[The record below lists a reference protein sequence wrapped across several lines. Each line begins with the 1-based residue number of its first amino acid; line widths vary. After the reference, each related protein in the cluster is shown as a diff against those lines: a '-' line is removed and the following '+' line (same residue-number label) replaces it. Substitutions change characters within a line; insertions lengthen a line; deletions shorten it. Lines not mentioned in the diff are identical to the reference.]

1 MKQILHDFCIRSGQ
15 TPNWTK
21 SGIIFSKHVP
31 PSVCESIKQIFPVPL
46 IDNNFVHLGHP
57 LILPG
62 KDRATAYNFVF
73 DKFKS
78 KLSTYKAD
86 NLSHAAR
93 LELIKSVFSS
103 IPVYYMSNILFTK
116 KFIAKLTA
124 IIRNFWWTGI
134 REETN
139 SKGLCLRAWKD
150 ICTPKN
156 EGGLGIRNL
165 QAMNQGLILM
175 AAWRIADQPNN
186 FFHAVLK
193 SKYFPNSS
201 IWRPNPNAPKSAF
214 WASIIKTLPILKAH
228 CFYQITRGHISIWST
243 PWCQNWTHIYDSLI
257 IQQDSFVYPAQVKD
271 LWLPNQKQ
279 WDHHLIDTL
288 FQQPMAS
295 IIKSTDIIHSQ
306 EDDILCWKLTPS
318 GKCNTKSAYRA
329 CLQNLQEH
337 GEPKPRQV
345 HPHTVQLLNLIW
357 KNRQITPRVQAFGW
371 RILRRAIPTGAR
383 AGKFSKHIS
392 KLCSRC
398 GMEEDDTHLFFTC
411 NFAKA
416 AWFIS
421 PWFIRSDNLV
431 LNCNSITQIFQNLL
445 NMNHPHASL
454 PNILTFMWCLWKS
467 RNDNLFNRKP
477 GNPHQ
482 IHQMAQ
488 AIRHNL
494 EMEDI
499 HKPMLLQSNSSQ
511 CNATTAIP
519 FVQVQEHM
527 HTIFPEQGETI
538 KTDLQV
544 TGSKIFTDAT
554 WKTKK
559 TPGGGAKKASGIGVY
574 CQLQDPDM
582 NSSILIQ
589 ASIPVT
595 LSVLQA
601 EAAAMILGAKVVSLL
616 KIQHVTFLS
625 DNLTLTRAAMASSP
639 VSQHVPWEIRLQ
651 VSEFSRITEAIPHAV
666 YHVKRDINGVAH
678 NCAHQAIRQALS
690 SPIFSCSNSSHRN
703 SLCPVSS
710 IFQSLCSQGYVIHA
724 VHCL

>member
-1 MKQILHDFCIRSGQ
+1 
-15 TPNWTK
+15 
-21 SGIIFSKHVP
+21 
-31 PSVCESIKQIFPVPL
+31 
-46 IDNNFVHLGHP
+46 
-57 LILPG
+57 
-62 KDRATAYNFVF
+62 
-73 DKFKS
+73 
-78 KLSTYKAD
+78 
-86 NLSHAAR
+86 
-93 LELIKSVFSS
+93 
-103 IPVYYMSNILFTK
+103 
-116 KFIAKLTA
+116 
-124 IIRNFWWTGI
+124 
-134 REETN
+134 
-139 SKGLCLRAWKD
+139 
-150 ICTPKN
+150 
-156 EGGLGIRNL
+156 
-165 QAMNQGLILM
+165 
-175 AAWRIADQPNN
+175 
-186 FFHAVLK
+186 
-193 SKYFPNSS
+193 
-201 IWRPNPNAPKSAF
+201 
-214 WASIIKTLPILKAH
+214 
-228 CFYQITRGHISIWST
+228 
-243 PWCQNWTHIYDSLI
+243 
-257 IQQDSFVYPAQVKD
+257 VKD

-306 EDDILCWKLTPS
+306 DDDILCWKLTPS

-345 HPHTVQLLNLIW
+345 HPHTVQLLKLIW

-411 NFAKA
+411 NFARA
-416 AWFIS
+416 AWFIA

-554 WKTKK
+554 
-559 TPGGGAKKASGIGVY
+559 
-574 CQLQDPDM
+574 
-582 NSSILIQ
+582 
-589 ASIPVT
+589 
-595 LSVLQA
+595 
-601 EAAAMILGAKVVSLL
+601 
-616 KIQHVTFLS
+616 
-625 DNLTLTRAAMASSP
+625 
-639 VSQHVPWEIRLQ
+639 
-651 VSEFSRITEAIPHAV
+651 
-666 YHVKRDINGVAH
+666 
-678 NCAHQAIRQALS
+678 
-690 SPIFSCSNSSHRN
+690 
-703 SLCPVSS
+703 
-710 IFQSLCSQGYVIHA
+710 
-724 VHCL
+724 